1 MPQIKQLS
9 STIVYQNNWMSVRE
23 DKIERASGQQGIYG
37 VVDKPDCAAIIAI
50 DKGMIHLV
58 NQYRYTVQGNYWEL
72 PQGAWESNPTAN
84 HLELAKGELKEETGL
99 IAHSMTYIGAQFIA
113 YGFLNQ
119 TCHIYL
125 ASDLTKSATQL
136 DLEEEDLISQA
147 FTLTEFEQMLIN
159 GDIKDCVTTAAYG
172 LAKLKGL
179 V

>member
-1 MPQIKQLS
+1 MPPIKQLS
-9 STIVYQNNWMSVRE
+9 STVVYQNNWMSVRE
-23 DKIERASGQQGIYG
+23 DQIERASGKQGIYG

-50 DKGMIHLV
+50 DNGKIHLV

-72 PQGAWESNPTAN
+72 PQGAWETNPNAA

-99 IAHSMTYIGAQFIA
+99 IASTMVYLGSQFIA

-125 ASDLTKSATQL
+125 ATELTQSHTQR
-136 DLEEEDLISQA
+136 DQEEEDLISQA
-147 FTLTEFEQMLIN
+147 FEINQFEQMLIN
-159 GDIKDCVTTAAYG
+159 GEIKDCVTTAAYG

>member
-1 MPQIKQLS
+1 MPPIKQLS
-9 STIVYQNNWMSVRE
+9 STVVYQNNWMSVRE
-23 DKIERASGQQGIYG
+23 DKIERASGKQGIYG

-50 DKGMIHLV
+50 DNGKIHLV

-72 PQGAWESNPTAN
+72 PQGAWETNPNAD
-84 HLELAKGELKEETGL
+84 HLELAKGELREETGL
-99 IAHSMTYIGAQFIA
+99 IANSMVYLGSQFIA

-125 ASDLTKSATQL
+125 ATELTQSNTQL
-136 DLEEEDLISQA
+136 DQEEEDLISQA
-147 FTLTEFEQMLIN
+147 FEINQFEQMLIN
-159 GDIKDCVTTAAYG
+159 GEIKDCVTTAAYG